1 MDHREFGHAEP
12 FLRLLVAGVCAWEV
26 VAITTG
32 RVPTVSRVSRRWP
45 VFGDVVLDVLG
56 IHFTARAVEK
66 VSDFPTV
73 VLSDAGS

>member
-26 VAITTG
+26 LAITTG

-45 VFGDVVLDVLG
+45 VFGSVVLDVLDL
-56 IHFTARAVEK
+56 HFRARELLHPAR
-66 VSDFPTV
+66 P
-73 VLSDAGS
+73 